1 MLDEMKRMIG
11 KTAKDFRAVAEDL
24 ENIASG
30 MEALP
35 PTLLGDGLDDES
47 MLDDH
52 GYPTDMDAAERRT
65 IEEKE
70 YREGLE
76 TAVESNKPEES
87 VTLEDIRNVL
97 IEKKRAGFIGEVKSL
112 IAEYGVDRISA
123 LGEDVYGEFIV
134 KARAIGETV

>member
-1 MLDEMKRMIG
+1 MLYEMKRTIE
-11 KTAKDFRAVAEDL
+11 KTAKDIRVVAEDL
-24 ENIASG
+24 ENIARC

-35 PTLLGDGLDDES
+35 PTLLGDGLNDEP

-52 GYPTDMDAAERRT
+52 GYPTDMDSAERKA

-70 YREGLE
+70 YEEGLE
-76 TAVESNKPEES
+76 AVVESNKPEES
-87 VTLEDIRNVL
+87 VTLEDIRKVL
-97 IEKKRAGFIGEVKSL
+97 VEKKRAGFIGEVKSL
-112 IAEYGVDRISA
+112 ITEYGVDRISA

>member
-1 MLDEMKRMIG
+1 MLDEMKRTIE
-11 KTAKDFRAVAEDL
+11 KTAKDIRVVAEDL
-24 ENIASG
+24 ENIARC

-35 PTLLGDGLDDES
+35 PTLLGDGLDDEP

-52 GYPTDMDAAERRT
+52 GYPTDMDSAEKKA

-70 YREGLE
+70 YEEGLE
-76 TAVESNKPEES
+76 AVVESNKPEEPI
-87 VTLEDIRNVL
+87 TLEEIRNVL
-97 IEKKRAGFIGEVKSL
+97 IEKKRAGFIVEVKSL